1 MPGNI
6 LLVDDDIDALTVFKA
21 ILDIE
26 GYTVYTAE
34 NLDEAIATVKRHEI
48 DLAIIDFVFP
58 GCRGD
63 LMARVLKLINEKLEI
78 IFLSG
83 HESVYEAVG
92 RLEFPVYETFMKPEN
107 IDELLLT
114 IRGIFEGGCDPR
126 RGSFPC
132 GKSSCEIREL

>member
-1 MPGNI
+1 MPGSI
-6 LLVDDDIDALTVFKA
+6 LLIDDDIDTLTVFKA

-83 HESVYEAVG
+83 HESVFEAVG
-92 RLEFPVYETFMKPEN
+92 RLDFPVYETFMKPEN

-114 IRGIFEGGCDPR
+114 IRGIFEGGGDPR
-126 RGSFPC
+126 RGSVPS
-132 GKSSCEIREL
+132 GTRSCEIREL

>member
-1 MPGNI
+1 MPGSI
-6 LLVDDDIDALTVFKA
+6 LLIDDDIDTLTVFKA

-34 NLDEAIATVKRHEI
+34 NLDEAIAAVKKHEI

-63 LMARVLKLINEKLEI
+63 LMARVLKLINERLEI

-92 RLEFPVYETFMKPEN
+92 RLDFPVYETFMKPEN
-107 IDELLLT
+107 IGELLLT
-114 IRGIFEGGCDPR
+114 IKGIFDEEADPH
-126 RGSFPC
+126 RGDVPS
-132 GKSSCEIREL
+132 GTRSCEIIEP

>member
-1 MPGNI
+1 MPGSI
-6 LLVDDDIDALTVFKA
+6 LLIDDDIDTLTVFKA

-83 HESVYEAVG
+83 HESVFEAVG
-92 RLEFPVYETFMKPEN
+92 RLDFPVYETFMKPEN

-114 IRGIFEGGCDPR
+114 IRGIFERGGDTR
-126 RGSFPC
+126 RDSVPSGTR
-132 GKSSCEIREL
+132 SCEIREL